1 LSKNATRLS
10 TLTPGYQ
17 LYARSEGRS
26 PRTIEILTSSIASLE
41 SFLDSQGV
49 PPNTATIGPAEMRA
63 FILYLQEKRCYSQ
76 HPYAPP
82 QTRRLSA
89 HTLNCYMRSIRAFWS
104 WLVHEGIVDQ
114 NPFDVVKVPKA
125 PVKLMPTFSNL
136 QIRAFLDAIDT
147 RTPEGFRDYAII
159 LTLLD
164 TGVRVSELTGLR
176 MRDTR
181 LDEGTLRVLGKGNK
195 ERLVPVGRGLKRL
208 LWRYISGLHPQPA
221 LVGLDLVFLTV
232 DGRPLTKNRVEAM
245 MKKYGARAR
254 LEGVRYSP
262 HTLRHTAAVSFLR
275 NGGGAFS
282 LQHVTGHSSLEVL
295 RGYVNLVESDVR
307 AAHRRYSPVDNLKM
321 GPSRQPSLA
330 RPAGVG
336 LPSKSAGRGAA
347 YPRR

>member
-10 TLTPGYQ
+10 TLAAGYQ

-26 PRTIEILTSSIASLE
+26 PRTIQIVTSSIASLE
-41 SFLDSQGV
+41 SFLHSQGV
-49 PPNTATIGPAEMRA
+49 PPNAATIGPAEMRA

-89 HTLNCYMRSIRAFWS
+89 HTVNCYMRSIRAFWS
-104 WLVHEGIVDQ
+104 WLLREGIVDQ
-114 NPFDVVKVPKA
+114 SLFDVVKVPKA
-125 PVKLMPTFSNL
+125 PLKLMPTFSNS

-159 LTLLD
+159 RTLLD

-176 MRDTR
+176 LRDTR

-208 LWRYISGLHPQPA
+208 LWRYISGLRPQPA
-221 LVGLDLVFLTV
+221 LVGLDFVFLTV

-245 MKKYGARAR
+245 MKNYLRDVDSQRRRHFQPAARNWPQQPR
-254 LEGVRYSP
+254 GSEGLCQPCRVRCEGGSP
-262 HTLRHTAAVSFLR
+262 EVLAGRQPE
-275 NGGGAFS
+275 NGGQPPALSSSASGGG
-282 LQHVTGHSSLEVL
+282 VTE
-295 RGYVNLVESDVR
+295 
-307 AAHRRYSPVDNLKM
+307 
-321 GPSRQPSLA
+321 
-330 RPAGVG
+330 
-336 LPSKSAGRGAA
+336 
-347 YPRR
+347 